1 MKLDNF
7 DMYKLARILIVL
19 GIIAFIGG
27 IIFLLFS

>member
-27 IIFLLFS
+27 IIFLIFS